1 MLESVGR
8 NGREYCLLNTED
20 ARKRDIRD
28 GDTVLLA
35 NPHGQI
41 LCCARVTDD
50 IMPGAVAVRHGAW
63 YEPQELSGHLTD
75 NHGCAN
81 VLTEDWPTSA
91 LASGNVASG
100 GWVRVSKW
108 DGEDR
113 PVLNWA
119 QPRLAGN

>member
-1 MLESVGR
+1 
-8 NGREYCLLNTED
+8 
-20 ARKRDIRD
+20 
-28 GDTVLLA
+28 
-35 NPHGQI
+35 
-41 LCCARVTDD
+41 
-50 IMPGAVAVRHGAW
+50 MPGAVAVRHGAW